1 MDQGCLAHAE
11 NWYVMDKDEESAL
24 ELNHGDWEM
33 DSPFQL
39 GDFWGSFFSFSGVV
53 VDVTD
58 CTSVETLK
66 LLDA

>member
-1 MDQGCLAHAE
+1 MEIGKLIFLF
-11 NWYVMDKDEESAL
+11 NWVI
-24 ELNHGDWEM
+24 
-33 DSPFQL
+33 L
-39 GDFWGSFFSFSGVV
+39 GFHDPCSFSGVV